1 VKLKVLCVAAV
12 AAGVLA
18 LTGCGQKG
26 PLYLPDKPGDV
37 VTRPAARPVQTPP
50 PSAPQPATASP
61 PDQSKPPDENQ
72 AK

>member
-50 PSAPQPATASP
+50 SAPQPATASP